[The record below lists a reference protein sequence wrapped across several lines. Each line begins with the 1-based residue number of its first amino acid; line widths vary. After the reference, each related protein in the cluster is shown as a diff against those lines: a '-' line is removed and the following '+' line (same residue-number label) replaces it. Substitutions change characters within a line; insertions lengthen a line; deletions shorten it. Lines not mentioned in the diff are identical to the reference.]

1 MSSAVE
7 LNATTDP
14 ETADPLALTP
24 TPTLSSVPKEDTST
38 APSLQSEVGQMDRLT
53 QLQDSLDRLAFQM
66 LSSLDA
72 LHKKAAFAPENGPEP
87 IPVQRSNVEALPA
100 DQFSDMTQQLS
111 TDIVAR
117 LKEMDVLA
125 SSLSTVDQGPEELAR
140 LMAEAQADV
149 EAAEEERQA
158 ALSRA
163 DTLFQDM
170 NSLFRKVVDQ
180 SSKDAIRLDDIK
192 AMREREEDSDFR
204 MA

>member
-1 MSSAVE
+1 M
-7 LNATTDP
+7 
-14 ETADPLALTP
+14 
-24 TPTLSSVPKEDTST
+24 
-38 APSLQSEVGQMDRLT
+38 
-53 QLQDSLDRLAFQM
+53 
-66 LSSLDA
+66 
-72 LHKKAAFAPENGPEP
+72 
-87 IPVQRSNVEALPA
+87 EALPA

-163 DTLFQDM
+163 GRCRGRDG
-170 NSLFRKVVDQ
+170 RG
-180 SSKDAIRLDDIK
+180 
-192 AMREREEDSDFR
+192 
-204 MA
+204 